1 MAKRLLL
8 LLLTTLLLVSSL
20 TASEENDQCGLYLAE
35 SSTSTADEPK
45 WGLYAGKALNP
56 REPIGFG
63 DVAINTH
70 HMEANSISGDFDE
83 EYLSHVVEYFEN
95 FIWV

>member
-1 MAKRLLL
+1 MAKRILLL
-8 LLLTTLLLVSSL
+8 LFTTLLVPSL
-20 TASEENDQCGLYLAE
+20 YAQDNDQCGLYLAE

-70 HMEANSISGDFDE
+70 HMEANSISEDFDD
-83 EYLSHVVEYFEN
+83 EYLSHIVEYFEN